1 MADINIERKGSSVW
15 PWILGLLILAVVVW
29 VVMRYYQG
37 DSDRA
42 GTPADSASVQQPAVQ
57 YAPAPA
63 PPTPD
68 SVPVTVDTMPGTTT
82 TSQ

>member
-37 DSDRA
+37 GGDTA

-57 YAPAPA
+57 YAPAPTPA
-63 PPTPD
+63 TPD
-68 SVPVTVDTMPGTTT
+68 SVPVTVDTMPGATT

>member
-1 MADINIERKGSSVW
+1 MADINIEKKGSSVW

-37 DSDRA
+37 GNDTA
-42 GTPADSASVQQPAVQ
+42 GMPADSASVQQPAIQ
-57 YAPAPA
+57 YAPAPT
-63 PPTPD
+63 PPTAD
-68 SVPVTVDTMPGTTT
+68 SVPSTVDTIPGATT